1 MSGKK
6 NINKAFK
13 EDLMK
18 ESDELAK
25 RIVSYID
32 QKGGIKNI
40 EELNEVN
47 NIEPRTIASIQK
59 KFTVK

>member
-59 KFTVK
+59 KFTAK